1 RPHRDEE
8 DLAVLHRS
16 LQVRGEAEALFGHVA
31 RQQLGEA
38 RLVDRDFPPA
48 QRVDLGVVVVDARD
62 AVAGLCEARPD
73 HEAGITP
80 PPDADLHP
88 CPPCGRARTACAA
101 AAIGE
106 RSTGRAGDS
115 RARRRLLLSSP
126 ANELRPRPASLARPL
141 DGRRGIHPL
150 ARGAAPRPG
159 PGRSLLL
166 LLGVAPRP
174 LSRGPL
180 ARQRDARG
188 PPDPGPPPQLPPEPA
203 GRALAR
209 PPRRRPAR
217 PRPLPPP
224 APRPRPS
231 RAARGDGPRPLLP
244 HA

>member
-1 RPHRDEE
+1 
-8 DLAVLHRS
+8 HRS

-73 HEAGITP
+73 HEADITRP
-80 PPDADLHP
+80 HDADLHP
-88 CPPCGRARTACAA
+88 YPQGGRGLTAWAAAVIAELTAGRAA
-101 AAIGE
+101 
-106 RSTGRAGDS
+106 DS
-115 RARRRLLLSSP
+115 RARRLLLLSSP

-166 LLGVAPRP
+166 LLGVA
-174 LSRGPL
+174 
-180 ARQRDARG
+180 
-188 PPDPGPPPQLPPEPA
+188 
-203 GRALAR
+203 
-209 PPRRRPAR
+209 
-217 PRPLPPP
+217 
-224 APRPRPS
+224 
-231 RAARGDGPRPLLP
+231 
-244 HA
+244 